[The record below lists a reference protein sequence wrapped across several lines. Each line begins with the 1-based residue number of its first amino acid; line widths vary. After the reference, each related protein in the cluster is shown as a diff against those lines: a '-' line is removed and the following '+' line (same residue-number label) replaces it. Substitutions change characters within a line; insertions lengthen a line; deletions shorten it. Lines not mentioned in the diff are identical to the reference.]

1 MTEVKMISLFGGEI
15 SVYGLLMIVGG
26 AAAAA
31 WLIALAGK
39 HGLKK
44 RGAAV
49 YCLLCAA
56 LGLLLGRAVYCAV
69 RFGRMFYDE
78 MGDFAGLAP
87 FFDFRT
93 GGANVGGVMLG
104 CILAAP
110 LAAKLCGGKA
120 ADFLDSLVFPGLALF
135 MLERL
140 LEPLTG
146 HGYGIYLY
154 DSPLA
159 AFPFALETYME
170 EYALAVCFLEAVLA
184 LLLIISLLWIKKKCG
199 KSGTLFLCALT
210 LFCAS
215 QIMPESLRHDDVLF
229 IFTFARVTQIAYA
242 LMLGGAL
249 IAALIPAG
257 KKGLSKKTAVIEF
270 LLLLFGAGICIG
282 AEFALDK
289 TNLSHVLI
297 YAVMIAAL
305 AFMAGLVLRTIFRIN
320 ASSQRKDAV

>member
-31 WLIALAGK
+31 WLTALAGR
-39 HGLKK
+39 KK
-44 RGAAV
+44 SLTRSGAAV

-78 MGDFAGLAP
+78 MGDFAGFAP

-110 LAAKLCGGKA
+110 LAAKISGGKA
-120 ADFLDSLVFPGLALF
+120 SAYLDSLVFPGLALF
-135 MLERL
+135 TLERL
-140 LEPLTG
+140 LEPLAG
-146 HGYGIYLY
+146 RGYGVFLY
-154 DSPLA
+154 DSPFA
-159 AFPFALETYME
+159 AFPFAMETYME

-184 LLLIISLLWIKKKCG
+184 LILMAALIPLKKKCRRG
-199 KSGTLFLCALT
+199 GQFFLAALT
-210 LFCAS
+210 LFCTS

-229 IFTFARVTQIAYA
+229 IFIFARVTQILYA
-242 LMLGGAL
+242 LMLAGAM
-249 IAALIPAG
+249 IAALRKNASPKRA
-257 KKGLSKKTAVIEF
+257 AAEF
-270 LLLLFGAGICIG
+270 ALLLLGAGVCIG

-305 AFMAGLVLRTIFRIN
+305 AVMAAFVLRAIFR
-320 ASSQRKDAV
+320 KDTAR